1 MRTFDYI
8 QDAGHGWVKAP
19 INLLAELNILG
30 SISTYSYVRG
40 AYVYLEEDCDA
51 AIFMN
56 AFNNLFGHDPKLR
69 SRVAREKRSKIRS
82 YDQFNRVHT
91 ICHILGAQ

>member
-1 MRTFDYI
+1 MKTFDYI
-8 QDAGHGWVKAP
+8 QDPSHGWIKAP
-19 INLLAELNILG
+19 INLLAELEILG

-51 AIFMN
+51 AVFMN
-56 AFNNLFGHDPKLR
+56 AFNARFGVDPKLK
-69 SRVAREKRSKIRS
+69 SKVARNKYSKIRS